1 MASSTV
7 LLFNG
12 GINVNEKKSYVNIKS
27 CMIVNMLYVIFTWRS
42 QWSYFSWI
50 NRYGSLNSLSRLLL
64 YGKGDETD
72 FLFYVDPS
80 NLLRSCIV
88 DTMASAEEKSTG
100 LDSSDLSLIKS
111 IMTDSNSVHESVE
124 KSCSMPGAQL
134 SDKQTFQNR
143 EGQSVHAFPVLVD
156 FRRLMQLAPSLATLA
171 CEGGNS
177 MIPGVRSLYI
187 SAFCSES
194 FAYN

>member
-1 MASSTV
+1 
-7 LLFNG
+7 
-12 GINVNEKKSYVNIKS
+12 
-27 CMIVNMLYVIFTWRS
+27 MIVNMLYVIFTWRS
-42 QWSYFSWI
+42 QWSYFSWV

-88 DTMASAEEKSTG
+88 DTMASAEEKNTG

-187 SAFCSES
+187 SACFSDS

>member
-1 MASSTV
+1 
-7 LLFNG
+7 
-12 GINVNEKKSYVNIKS
+12 
-27 CMIVNMLYVIFTWRS
+27 MIVNMLYVIFTWRS
-42 QWSYFSWI
+42 QWSYFSWV
-50 NRYGSLNSLSRLLL
+50 NRYGSLKLTIKAITLRD
-64 YGKGDETD
+64 GKGDETD